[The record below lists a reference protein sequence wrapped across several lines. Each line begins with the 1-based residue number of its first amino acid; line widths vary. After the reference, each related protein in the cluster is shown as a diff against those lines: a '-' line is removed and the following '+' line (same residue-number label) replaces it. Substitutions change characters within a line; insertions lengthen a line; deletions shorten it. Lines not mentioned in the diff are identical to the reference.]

1 MKDTNKSEKES
12 RALRIAVIDDNQD
25 VVATMTAILE
35 TEGYETRACYTGSDA
50 LPLVQKFDPDV
61 VLLDIG
67 LPGQSGWE
75 IARKIRTDLP
85 GARPMI
91 IGITGQ
97 FTKGADRIL
106 AEMNG
111 IDYYLVK
118 PADPIVLLSLV
129 EQAKPPR

>member
-1 MKDTNKSEKES
+1 MS
-12 RALRIAVIDDNQD
+12 RPLRVAVIDDNQD
-25 VVATMTAILE
+25 IVATMVALLE
-35 TEGYETRACYTGSDA
+35 SEGHETMACYTGSEA
-50 LPLVQKFDPDV
+50 YSCIQQFDPDV

-67 LPGQSGWE
+67 LPGESGWQV
-75 IARKIRTDLP
+75 ARKIRENIP
-85 GARPMI
+85 GDRPMI

-118 PADPIVLLSLV
+118 PADPIVLLSLLQ
-129 EQAKPPR
+129 QAKPS

>member
-1 MKDTNKSEKES
+1 MP
-12 RALRIAVIDDNQD
+12 RPLRVAVIDDNQD
-25 VVATMTAILE
+25 VVTTMMALLE
-35 TEGYETRACYTGSDA
+35 TEGHQTMACYSGSEA
-50 LPLVQKFDPDV
+50 FTCIKKFDPDV

-75 IARKIRTDLP
+75 VARKIRNDIP
-85 GARPMI
+85 GERPMI

-111 IDYYLVK
+111 IDYYLIK
-118 PADPIVLLSLV
+118 PADPIVLLSLLQ
-129 EQAKPPR
+129 QAKPPQ